1 MTTVPLTDVEDVELT
16 LIARDVSDLLRAML
30 GPKGHPDAGSLIF
43 PTMPLMGLVT
53 EESFHY
59 LSNAPQQS
67 SLQPL
72 PTLLFS
78 RFGRAVTKTRARIKL
93 FDDTDGGA
101 DGLVEI
107 LELAHSRSVEW
118 FREPHRGPIR
128 SLIRRFQP
136 DLGIFF
142 VGENLI
148 ASTHAVLPAMGITLN
163 ELKDFSSNDM
173 ERLVERSFAF
183 SSEVGVYLGQLATF
197 LHQLGKRVE
206 LQPEAPDIRDL
217 RVSHNDFIGANVYR
231 LALYSFRPNEARFVG
246 AVIMAL
252 AHINAAL
259 YVLPRLLGV
268 KSNLLLRFQLLT
280 AYHAGKTLE
289 ASIPQILP
297 PISEAERTVLRSRQV
312 RNLCAHFGLRG
323 AAQTAMAAEDPF
335 GAALQSLIS
344 VSRSEVEAVVNQW
357 LNTVSD
363 LLTARLSKSS
373 LAPCRAWLGSHS

>member
-1 MTTVPLTDVEDVELT
+1 MTTLPLTDVEDVELT
-16 LIARDVSDLLRAML
+16 LIARDVNDLLRAML
-30 GPKGHPDAGSLIF
+30 GPKGHPDAGSLTF

-59 LSNAPQQS
+59 LSSASRHS

-72 PTLLFS
+72 PTSLFS

-107 LELAHSRSVEW
+107 LELAHAKSIEW

-128 SLIRRFQP
+128 SLVRRFQP

-148 ASTHAVLPAMGITLN
+148 ASTHTVLPAMGITLD
-163 ELKDFSSNDM
+163 ELKGFSPKDL
-173 ERLVERSFAF
+173 ERLGKRSFAF
-183 SSEVGVYLGQLATF
+183 SREVGMYLGQLASF
-197 LHQLGKRVE
+197 LRQLGKHVE

-231 LALYSFRPNEARFVG
+231 LALDRFRPKEVRFVG

-268 KSNLLLRFQLLT
+268 KSNLLLRFQFLT
-280 AYHAGKTLE
+280 AYHAGNTLKS
-289 ASIPQILP
+289 SIPQMLP
-297 PISEAERTVLRSRQV
+297 PLLEAEHTVLRSRQI
-312 RNLCAHFGLRG
+312 RNLCAHYGLRD
-323 AAQTAMAAEDPF
+323 AAQTAMGAEDPF
-335 GAALQSLIS
+335 GAAIQSLTS
-344 VSRSEVEAVVNQW
+344 VSRSEVEALVNRW
-357 LNTVSD
+357 LRSVSD

-373 LAPCRAWLGSHS
+373 LANCRAWLGSHS